1 MKKYILWQD
10 MMLFYG
16 SLPKSIHLHQHPV
29 IQLVIGIDAP
39 FLKKDENDLWQPH
52 RSLLIAPNVAHEC
65 NAVNK
70 KVFSLNIEP
79 ESKIGDHILR
89 SFKKGESF
97 KNLNDDELAYFDFNK
112 IDQMIK
118 DEELEKLYRLI
129 CNFFYMKNP
138 KTSASLPPDE
148 RIEKI
153 RKYIQ
158 ENIRKK
164 FETNELRQLVFL
176 SESRLLHL
184 FKENVGI
191 PIRNYIL
198 WIRIKTAIELIVSGK
213 NLTYAAHEAG
223 FSDSPHLSKTFVNTI
238 GLNPAELLKNSK
250 FIQVCELA
258 EV

>member
-39 FLKKDENDLWQPH
+39 FLKKDENNLWQPH
-52 RSLLIAPNVAHEC
+52 QALLIAPNVAHEC
-65 NAVNK
+65 NAANK
-70 KVFSLNIEP
+70 RVFSLNIEP
-79 ESKIGDHILR
+79 ESRIGEHIMR
-89 SFKKGESF
+89 SFKKDEIF
-97 KNLNDDELAYFDFNK
+97 KNLNDDELSYFDFDK

-118 DEELEKLYRLI
+118 DEELEKLYQLI
-129 CNFFYMKNP
+129 SKFFYIKNP
-138 KTSASLPPDE
+138 TTPALLSQDE
-148 RIEKI
+148 RVIKI

-158 ENIRKK
+158 ENIHQK
-164 FETNELRQLVFL
+164 FETNELCQLVFL

-198 WIRIKTAIELIVSGK
+198 WMRIKTAIELIVSGK

-223 FSDSPHLSKTFVNTI
+223 FSDSSHFSKTFVNTI